1 VFWSR
6 IYKHGILCRSYQEY
20 LLSIIHFEELWL
32 SRQFTFERHYLS
44 DRLCTE
50 IELKYLVYFTE
61 EQRVLGTIVFE
72 LVLHADPR
80 EERYLL
86 EQNSVVKF
94 EFIQSSGK

>member
-1 VFWSR
+1 M
-6 IYKHGILCRSYQEY
+6 
-20 LLSIIHFEELWL
+20 
-32 SRQFTFERHYLS
+32 
-44 DRLCTE
+44 E

-94 EFIQSSGK
+94 EFIQFSRK